1 MSKKRILIIGI
12 AAVVVIA
19 AAVIGAILRPPAV
32 DVVIDPG
39 HGGND
44 VGAQYEG
51 RNDLALLVADD
62 LKDMGV
68 KVKLTRDDDTFIS
81 LKKRCKIANRRRAKL
96 FVALHRN
103 SADSGKGV
111 EIWISSDAPQ
121 KDTALAENIL
131 SELDEVGISKN
142 RGVKAGYA
150 RGDGN
155 YYVNSHTNM
164 ASCLAEIG
172 FITSEEDNKLLDDN
186 LNAYAEAI
194 ATAIKNTL

>member
-1 MSKKRILIIGI
+1 MLYILLYKISS
-12 AAVVVIA
+12 
-19 AAVIGAILRPPAV
+19 
-32 DVVIDPG
+32 
-39 HGGND
+39 
-44 VGAQYEG
+44 AQT
-51 RNDLALLVADD
+51 D
-62 LKDMGV
+62 
-68 KVKLTRDDDTFIS
+68 
-81 LKKRCKIANRRRAKL
+81 CP
-96 FVALHRN
+96 
-103 SADSGKGV
+103 SADAA
-111 EIWISSDAPQ
+111 APQ